1 VAEPLTLRTLAQQP
15 ADLRALAREQNPG
28 IRADAAMVKKTE
40 TQTALAHRE
49 FRPDFNV
56 QYMYQHTGSAFR
68 DYYMAT
74 LGITLPNRRRKNA
87 ELAEAGER
95 QAQAG
100 KQVET
105 EVQRVLAE
113 VQSQYVQAETSAS
126 QLKIYQEGLLP
137 QSEAVFRAALAAY
150 QANRQDFQTLF
161 SSFLDRLDL
170 ELQYQRE
177 LLEHESALARLESLT
192 GVTIQ

>member
-1 VAEPLTLRTLAQQP
+1 
-15 ADLRALAREQNPG
+15 
-28 IRADAAMVKKTE
+28 
-40 TQTALAHRE
+40 
-49 FRPDFNV
+49 
-56 QYMYQHTGSAFR
+56 
-68 DYYMAT
+68 
-74 LGITLPNRRRKNA
+74 
-87 ELAEAGER
+87 
-95 QAQAG
+95 
-100 KQVET
+100 
-105 EVQRVLAE
+105 
-113 VQSQYVQAETSAS
+113 
-126 QLKIYQEGLLP
+126 LKIYQEGLLP